1 MKFLIRLTRPQPI
14 LASGSVVWLDD
25 DRVGV
30 VDCIRQSPI
39 VGPDG
44 KPEQIDRAY
53 VVGMKGEFAAWVVLN
68 EIAHVYG
75 VAESAA
81 IAAALTA

>member
-1 MKFLIRLTRPQPI
+1 MKFLIRIVRAQPTPTV
-14 LASGSVVWLDD
+14 GRVVQLDD
-25 DRVGV
+25 ERIGV
-30 VDCIRQSPI
+30 VDCIRQSPM

-53 VVGMKGEFAAWVVLN
+53 VVGLKGEFAAWVVLN
-68 EIAHVYG
+68 EIAHIYG

-81 IAAALTA
+81 ITAALTA